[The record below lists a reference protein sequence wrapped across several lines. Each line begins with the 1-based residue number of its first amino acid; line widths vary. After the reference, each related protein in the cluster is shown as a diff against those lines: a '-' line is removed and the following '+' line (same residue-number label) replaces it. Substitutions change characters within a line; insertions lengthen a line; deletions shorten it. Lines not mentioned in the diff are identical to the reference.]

1 MSKCDFGGWATRAN
15 MRCSDGKIIMEN
27 AFKDDDGKTVPL
39 IWMHNHEDPT
49 AVMGKAK
56 LENRSGGVYA
66 HCWFNDTEAGKL
78 GRELVRHGDVNSLSI
93 CAKTLKK
100 AGSMV
105 QHGEIKEVSLVLAG
119 ANPGAHI
126 NTIMYHDDDTEDAII
141 CCDILHLDLDLDHS
155 DEGKEETDPEEGE
168 DEMADVTVM
177 KHADDTTTEPAGGKT
192 VKDVFDSMTEEQKT
206 VVYAIIGE
214 LTDENDDEES
224 GGETMKHNLF
234 ESQEMT
240 DIGGAMIMHSD
251 GTPVLEEEIDTI
263 FKDAKRYGS
272 LKDSCVQH
280 GIDNVDYL
288 FPDDRMLTNTPTFI
302 QDDQAWVKEIM
313 NGIHHSPFS
322 RIKSMFA
329 DITEDDARAK
339 GYIKCKMK
347 KEEFFS
353 LMKRST
359 SPTTVY
365 KKQKMDRDDIIDITD
380 FDVVTWI
387 KAEMRMKLDEELA
400 RAYLIG
406 DGRLASSDDKINEQN
421 IRPIAKDDDL
431 FCIHVDVEVKS
442 AATEDEIAKAYIR
455 SAIKARKDYKGSGN
469 PTLFTTEDMLTNM
482 LLLTDGMGRD
492 LYADEAALAKKLRVK
507 KIVTV
512 PPMEGTNG
520 KNGNPLIGVVLNLG
534 DYNVGADKGGAVNMF
549 DDFDID
555 YNQQKYLIETRC
567 SGALTLPYS
576 AMAFELKKQG

>member
-39 IWMHNHEDPT
+39 VWMHNHEDAT

-56 LENRSGGVYA
+56 LENRAGGVYA

-100 AGSMV
+100 VGSMI
-105 QHGEIKEVSLVLAG
+105 QHGKIKEVSLVLAG

-126 NTIMYHDDDTEDAII
+126 NTIMCHDDNTEDAII
-141 CCDILHLDLDLDHS
+141 CCDVQHLDLEHS
-155 DEGKEETDPEEGE
+155 DDDGETTTDEPEGGET
-168 DEMADVTVM
+168 MADTSVIE
-177 KHADDTTTEPAGGKT
+177 HAETTTNNEKT
-192 VKDVFDSMTEEQKT
+192 VQDVIDSMTDEQRKVMYALVGSAANGEEN
-206 VVYAIIGE
+206 E
-214 LTDENDDEES
+214 PDE

-234 ESQEMT
+234 ETQENT
-240 DIGGAMIMHSD
+240 DIGGMIIMHSD
-251 GTPVLEEEIDTI
+251 GTPVLDEEIDVI

-272 LKDSCVQH
+272 LKDSCIQH
-280 GIDNVDYL
+280 GIDNVDFL
-288 FPDDRMLTNTPTFI
+288 FPDDRMLTNAPTFI
-302 QDDQAWVKEIM
+302 QDSQEWVKEVM
-313 NGIHHSPFS
+313 NGIHHTPFS
-322 RIKSMFA
+322 RVKSMFA
-329 DITEDDARAK
+329 DITEEDARAK
-339 GYIKCKMK
+339 GYIKGKMK

-365 KKQKMDRDDIIDITD
+365 KKQKMDRDDVVDITD
-380 FDVVTWI
+380 FDVVTWL

-400 RAYLIG
+400 RAFLIG

-431 FCIHVDVEVKS
+431 FCIHVDVQVQT
-442 AATEDEIAKAYIR
+442 AATEDAIAKAYIR
-455 SAIKARKDYKGSGN
+455 AVVKARKDYKGSGN
-469 PTLFTTEDMLTNM
+469 PILFTTEDMLTDM
-482 LLLTDGMGRD
+482 LLLTDEMGRD
-492 LYADEAALAKKLRVK
+492 LYVDEAALAKKLRVK

-512 PPMEGTNG
+512 PPMEGTTG
-520 KNGNPLIGVVLNLG
+520 KNGNPLIGVLLNLA

-567 SGALTLPYS
+567 SGALTVPYS